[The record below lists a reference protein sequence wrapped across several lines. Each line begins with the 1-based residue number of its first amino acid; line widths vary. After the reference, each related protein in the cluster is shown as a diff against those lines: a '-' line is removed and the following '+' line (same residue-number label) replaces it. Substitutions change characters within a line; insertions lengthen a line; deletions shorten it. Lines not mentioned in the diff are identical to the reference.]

1 MFSIV
6 MYSIIYTLVLVYQ
19 YSTEMGSCTS
29 ECDSEFMW
37 CTEHFKIVQVQAQA
51 PYFF

>member
-1 MFSIV
+1 
-6 MYSIIYTLVLVYQ
+6 
-19 YSTEMGSCTS
+19 MGSCTS

-51 PYFF
+51 PYFYKVLTYHVYVHFSTINHNHN